1 MDKILNSVLWIILV
15 VHVGM
20 ILVGV
25 WWVWRGKYLVDRLV
39 AFEVVSTLTLAIMV
53 LIAIIRQDAFFIDIA
68 IGLAALSAISTI
80 ALAKYIV
87 DQRIF

>member
-1 MDKILNSVLWIILV
+1 MEQISNAILWITLA
-15 VHVGM
+15 VHVFL

-39 AFEVVSTLTLAIMV
+39 AFEVVSTLTLAIIII
-53 LIAIIRQDAFFIDIA
+53 IAIVRQNAFFIDIA

-80 ALAKYIV
+80 ALVKYIA
-87 DQRIF
+87 DRRMF